1 MSSALNG
8 DDVLN
13 ATTRATKQGRWA
25 LAGLLVLTGS
35 IPARAQPPPPDESC
49 SFPSVVVEGTEYRTI
64 ARAGFIAF
72 EAHRDDAFESAPC
85 IRRYREFLR
94 DVAHAQK
101 AAGLNN
107 PAALKHFQAKELEVR
122 LKLFEELNATD
133 LPRTALAIYK
143 NNLRRLRDLY
153 QFQHNG
159 KAFLDDI
166 IAADVNFNA
175 VGSRVVEV
183 REGVRTAIYSC
194 DRWNF
199 THAANPENMRPQ
211 WKAGCQTEFANLG
224 ESIPQFAQIAPAAA
238 RFAREEAA
246 VALRAQALPAREPTP
261 PTADSATQQG
271 EDPR

>member
-1 MSSALNG
+1 M
-8 DDVLN
+8 N
-13 ATTRATKQGRWA
+13 ATARATRRGRWA
-25 LAGLLVLTGS
+25 LAGLLVLAGS
-35 IPARAQPPPPDESC
+35 IPARAQAPLPDESC
-49 SFPSVVVEGTEYRTI
+49 NFPSVVVEGNEYRTI
-64 ARAGFIAF
+64 ARTGFIAF

-101 AAGLNN
+101 AAGVNN
-107 PAALKHFQAKELEVR
+107 PAALKYFQEKELEVR
-122 LKLFEELNATD
+122 LKLFEELNAAE

-153 QFQHNG
+153 QIRQHG

-166 IAADVNFNA
+166 IATDVNFNE

-194 DRWNF
+194 DKWNF

-211 WKAGCQTEFANLG
+211 WKAGCQAEFTNLG

-246 VALRAQALPAREPTP
+246 VALRAQALLAREPAP
-261 PTADSATQQG
+261 PPADSATQQG